1 MQEPIDGLAEGPLPC
16 ACVYASL
23 DLDLDLDLE
32 GEMAKRRAGRM
43 SYRQRQG
50 RTEDHC

>member
-1 MQEPIDGLAEGPLPC
+1 MQEPIDGLAGGGPLPC
-16 ACVYASL
+16 ACVYAS
-23 DLDLDLDLE
+23 LDLDLE